1 MKKLKVYISESFFTL
16 EQQLLDHL
24 GSFEKENGQSIF
36 ISPLANRLN
45 GEALSVTRALIIP
58 HKHHPEYYDHII
70 MKLCSTIAEKN
81 FSHIEIHFPVTASLI
96 SILSF
101 NLIRNINKI
110 KTVTNIKLHVWDGVV
125 EDLICRHEFLN
136 LKKETLNSS
145 ITRLLSE
152 FQLMIENLDIKYL
165 FRFDTAFMFY
175 FWHYIF
181 NTDYHFVRPDLVAEN
196 NNKKF
201 TDKLLKNTV
210 PIDYECIKKT
220 DKKIQLLYMKILGI
234 TGDIF
239 LRLKKYVADN
249 TLILTYADATYRK
262 SAQFKMSKRDFN
274 FHFDEYISKQ
284 DVLNQYSRLVI
295 NCVNVSDNYRECLSG
310 REHLKISYEE
320 QCSMFFLHALG
331 VVPENIAGHPD
342 LYLLAFPINRVSY
355 LFLYEDLSFHRT
367 KQFGKLLFSAGYQGN
382 ILYSSETKNL
392 LNRNDERQLDD
403 MILIKMKSSLGDCM
417 FALSAVKALYAAT
430 KKKITFVTHRA
441 YTQLAECN
449 PWIDKVIAIEDLS
462 DHALI
467 DYFYEET
474 QRSVH
479 FCEVLHILADCHQID
494 ACLRSVGAK
503 INPKEMSMDIDLS
516 RHDLTRVDEFF
527 TRHNLNDENIVLLHA
542 NIGDPNRTWSGENW
556 NILAEKFI
564 HLGWKVVAI
573 GSTNNKYAETQVHAF
588 NHPAVINAVDQFSIL
603 ESIHLMRKCQLLV
616 ATDSGPVA
624 LAGASDIAIVSLYSI
639 VAGHK
644 RIPYRHGR
652 LGWNALCVNLKCKYG
667 HCMNLAIDAKFCRNV
682 LGTNIQMRRLNN
694 WCPLGD
700 VQGDK
705 FRYSCIK
712 NYSAEKLFPEIMVF
726 LSSEKFVMQRH
737 TGTAHTG

>member
-1 MKKLKVYISESFFTL
+1 MKMLKIYISETFFTL
-16 EQQLLDHL
+16 EQQLLNHID
-24 GSFEKENGQSIF
+24 SFEKENSQSIF
-36 ISPLANRLN
+36 ISPFASRLN
-45 GEALSVTRALIIP
+45 GDVLSVTRALIIP
-58 HKHHPEYYDHII
+58 YKHHHDYYGHII
-70 MKLCSTIAEKN
+70 MRLCNTIVEKK
-81 FSHIEIHFPVTASLI
+81 FSHIEIHFPVTASFI

-110 KTVTNIKLHVWDGVV
+110 KTITNIKLHVWDGVV
-125 EDLICRHEFLN
+125 EDLLCRQEFLN
-136 LKKETLNSS
+136 LKKETLKSS
-145 ITRLLSE
+145 ITRLLNE
-152 FQLMIENLDIKYL
+152 FQLMIENLDLKYL

-175 FWHYIF
+175 FWHYLF
-181 NTDYHFVRPDLVAEN
+181 DTDYHMVRPCLLAEN
-196 NNKKF
+196 NNKSF
-201 TDKLLKNTV
+201 TDKLLKNTS

-220 DKKIQLLYMKILGI
+220 DRKVQLLYMKILGI

-249 TLILTYADATYRK
+249 ILMLTYADATYRK
-262 SAQFKMSKRDFN
+262 SAQFKSSKRDFG
-274 FHFDEYISKQ
+274 FHFDEYISTQ

-295 NCVNVSDNYRECLSG
+295 NCVNASDDYREYLSG
-310 REHLKISYEE
+310 REYLNISYEE

-331 VVPENIAGHPD
+331 VVPEKISGHPD
-342 LYLLAFPINRVSY
+342 LYLLAFPTNRISY
-355 LFLYEDLSFHRT
+355 FFLYEDLSFHST
-367 KQFGKLLFSAGYQGN
+367 KQFGKLIFSVGYQGD

-392 LNRNDERQLDD
+392 LNGNDEQQFDE

-417 FALSAVKALYAAT
+417 FALSAVKALYAVT

-441 YTQLAECN
+441 YTELARCN

-474 QRSVH
+474 QRSAH
-479 FCEVLHILADCHQID
+479 FCEILHILADCHQID

-527 TRHNLNDENIVLLHA
+527 AINNFNDENIVLLHA

-573 GSTNNKYAETQVHAF
+573 GSTNNKYAETQVHEF
-588 NHPAVINAVDQFSIL
+588 THPAVINAVDQFSIL
-603 ESIHLMRKCQLLV
+603 ETIHLMRKSQLLV

-639 VAGHK
+639 VPGYK

-667 HCMNLAIDAKFCRNV
+667 HCMQLAIDSKFCRDV

-712 NYSAEKLFPEIMVF
+712 SYSAEKLFPEIMSF
-726 LSSEKFVMQRH
+726 LSSKKFVLQRYSGTVH
-737 TGTAHTG
+737 TG

>member
-1 MKKLKVYISESFFTL
+1 MKKLKVYISETFFTL
-16 EQQLLDHL
+16 EQQLLNHL
-24 GSFEKENGQSIF
+24 VSFEKENGQSLF
-36 ISPLANRLN
+36 ISPFTNRLN
-45 GEALSVTRALIIP
+45 EDALAVTRALIIP

-70 MKLCSTIAEKN
+70 RKLCNTIAEKN
-81 FSHIEIHFPVTASLI
+81 FSHIEIHFPITASLI

-110 KTVTNIKLHVWDGVV
+110 KTITNIKLHVWDGVV

-145 ITRLLSE
+145 ITRLLNE
-152 FQLMIENLDIKYL
+152 IQLMIENLDIRYL
-165 FRFDTAFMFY
+165 FRFDTVFMFY

-181 NTDYHFVRPDLVAEN
+181 NTEYHFVRPDLMAEN

-220 DKKIQLLYMKILGI
+220 DKKVQLLYMKILGI
-234 TGDIF
+234 TGEIF

-249 TLILTYADATYRK
+249 TLMLTYADATYRK
-262 SAQFKMSKRDFN
+262 SAQFKTSKRDFH

-403 MILIKMKSSLGDCM
+403 IILIKMKSSLGDCM

-527 TRHNLNDENIVLLHA
+527 ARHNLNDENIVLLHA

-639 VAGHK
+639 VPGHK

>member
-1 MKKLKVYISESFFTL
+1 MKKLKVYISETFFTL
-16 EQQLLDHL
+16 EQQLLNHL
-24 GSFEKENGQSIF
+24 GSFEKENGQSLF
-36 ISPLANRLN
+36 ISPFTNRLN
-45 GEALSVTRALIIP
+45 EDALAVTRALIIP

-81 FSHIEIHFPVTASLI
+81 FSYIEIHFPVTASLI

-110 KTVTNIKLHVWDGVV
+110 KTITNIKLHVWDGVV

-165 FRFDTAFMFY
+165 FRFDTAFMSY

-220 DKKIQLLYMKILGI
+220 DKKVQLLYMKILGI

-249 TLILTYADATYRK
+249 TLMLTYADATYRK
-262 SAQFKMSKRDFN
+262 SVQFKTSKRDFH

-310 REHLKISYEE
+310 REYPKISYEE

-331 VVPENIAGHPD
+331 VVPENISGHPD

-355 LFLYEDLSFHRT
+355 SFLYEDLSFHRT
-367 KQFGKLLFSAGYQGN
+367 KQFCKLLFSAGYQGN

-527 TRHNLNDENIVLLHA
+527 AKHNLNDENIVLLHA

-588 NHPAVINAVDQFSIL
+588 NHPAVINVVDQFSIL
-603 ESIHLMRKCQLLV
+603 ESIHLMRKCHLLV

-639 VAGHK
+639 VPGHK